1 VGPRDG
7 GRKPGG
13 GQRPGWG
20 GEERAGGGCSVKCR
34 REGDAEEYAR
44 RDQLW
49 TNARGHR
56 QRRVSGVGSFV
67 VFRCGD
73 HAKRIRIAQ
82 GP

>member
-34 REGDAEEYAR
+34 REGDADKSMPDVTSYGRMLAVTGNGGCLVWDR
-44 RDQLW
+44 L
-49 TNARGHR
+49 
-56 QRRVSGVGSFV
+56 
-67 VFRCGD
+67 
-73 HAKRIRIAQ
+73 
-82 GP
+82 